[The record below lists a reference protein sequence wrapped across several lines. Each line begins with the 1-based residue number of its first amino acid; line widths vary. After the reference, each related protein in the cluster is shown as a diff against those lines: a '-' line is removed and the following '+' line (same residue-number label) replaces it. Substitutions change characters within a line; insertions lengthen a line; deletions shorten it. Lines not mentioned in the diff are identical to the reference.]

1 MLYKSYVFMN
11 IYLYCVWCF
20 RDERLSESW
29 HLIGHVRSLNFH
41 IGEKAKKPEKSFIS
55 IKLFSIIISILCC
68 VLFMNVNKNMK

>member
-29 HLIGHVRSLNFH
+29 HLIGHVRYLNVH
-41 IGEKAKKPEKSFIS
+41 IGEKVKKYLTDHSSLESYFQLLLAFYAVS
-55 IKLFSIIISILCC
+55 SL
-68 VLFMNVNKNMK
+68 